1 VLANVKHDDEVITQ
15 ALTFVATANAISY
28 TGASIIFIDS
38 EKETMGMCPVELESF
53 LSKNCIIKD
62 DGYTYNK
69 KTNKRIAACVPM
81 HVFGH
86 PLKINEI
93 MKVCEK
99 YNITVIEDA
108 AESLGSYY
116 KTKHTGLFGK
126 MGILS
131 FNGNKTITTGG
142 GGMIITNDEAI
153 AKRAMHI
160 TKTAKVP
167 HQWEFIHDEIGYNYR
182 LSNLNAAVGCA
193 QMEHLADFLKDKRDL
208 AGKYKE
214 FFSGAGI
221 EFFSEPKDCVSNYWL
236 NAIVLNSRQER
247 DEFLKETNADGV
259 MTRPIWRLMNKLP
272 MFKDC
277 ESTKLE
283 TAQWLE
289 DRVVNIPSSVR
300 L

>member
-1 VLANVKHDDEVITQ
+1 LTQ
-15 ALTFVATANAISY
+15 ALTFVATVNAISH
-28 TGASIIFIDS
+28 TGARSVFIDS
-38 EKETMGMCPVELESF
+38 ELKTLGMCPEKLEEF
-53 LSKNCIIKD
+53 LRNNCIIKD

-69 KTNKRIAACVPM
+69 KTNKRISACVPM

-86 PLKINEI
+86 PVRIDEI
-93 MKVCEK
+93 IRICDK

-116 KTKHTGLFGK
+116 RSKHTGLFGK

-142 GGMIITNDEAI
+142 GGMVITDDEFI

-160 TKTAKVP
+160 TKTAKTP
-167 HQWEFIHDEIGYNYR
+167 HPWEFIHDEVGYNYR

-193 QMEHLADFLKDKRDL
+193 QMECFPEFLKNKREL
-208 AGKYKE
+208 AGIYKE
-214 FFSGAGI
+214 FFSGINI
-221 EFFSEPKDCVSNYWL
+221 EIISEPKDSKSNYWL
-236 NAIVLNSRQER
+236 NAIILKNREER
-247 DEFLKETNADGV
+247 DTFLKETNDNGV
-259 MTRPIWRLMNKLP
+259 MTRPVWRLMNKLP
-272 MFKDC
+272 MYKGC
-277 ESTKLE
+277 ESTNLDI
-283 TAQWLE
+283 AQWLE